1 MKNFSQYI
9 EKLLARHD
17 YVVLPGVG
25 GFVIQSQ
32 SAEIIEGLISPPCAV
47 VGFNPLMQHNDGLLA
62 IEISRSEQITY
73 REALNLITKQTAEIL
88 SALRLGQI
96 VQIGKL
102 GSIQLDES
110 QNLIFTPEKAPD
122 FLPQNFGLKALRIN
136 SIHQKSDKKKEFR
149 ITVSPSKFYKY
160 AAVILLVAGLFVA
173 TPRLSDVRKS
183 ESASLT
189 PQLFQNTVKTT
200 ESLSDE
206 SQISVPEVPELK
218 QPEVV
223 EQETVKNFHVVV
235 ASLPTKKSAE
245 IFCKELNDC
254 DFKNAHVLE
263 PIRTYR
269 IAIESFS
276 DKDEAIKY
284 MENLR
289 KTDNR
294 FETAWV
300 LCNN

>member
-1 MKNFSQYI
+1 MI
-9 EKLLARHD
+9 
-17 YVVLPGVG
+17 
-25 GFVIQSQ
+25 
-32 SAEIIEGLISPPCAV
+32 
-47 VGFNPLMQHNDGLLA
+47 
-62 IEISRSEQITY
+62 
-73 REALNLITKQTAEIL
+73 
-88 SALRLGQI
+88 
-96 VQIGKL
+96 
-102 GSIQLDES
+102 
-110 QNLIFTPEKAPD
+110 
-122 FLPQNFGLKALRIN
+122 
-136 SIHQKSDKKKEFR
+136 
-149 ITVSPSKFYKY
+149 
-160 AAVILLVAGLFVA
+160 AGLFVA
-173 TPRLSDVRKS
+173 TPRLTDVRKS